1 MAGVAPFRAPSSR
14 RVAEPP
20 KPEPRPKDAV
30 NAAAGERDAV
40 FPRTVRKVYKAVTS
54 DTRATQL
61 LRIPWGPRLS
71 VLFDPRGATNIGG
84 GTVTVYAIIEAD
96 QFVAQEVTIPVAGPM
111 PVILVEAGCDSFLV
125 TATLGTP
132 LAAGETQAVECFVYA
147 STYAGSL

>member
-54 DTRATQL
+54 DTRATQM

-84 GTVTVYAIIEAD
+84 GTVSVYAVIEAD
-96 QFVAQEVTIPVAGPM
+96 EFLVSATTIPALGPM
-111 PVILVEAGCDSFLV
+111 TPILVEAGCDTFLV

-132 LAAGETQAVECFVYA
+132 LAAGATQAVECFVYA

>member
-1 MAGVAPFRAPSSR
+1 MGGAVPLRATSAR
-14 RVAEPP
+14 
-20 KPEPRPKDAV
+20 PELKPKDVV

-54 DTRATQL
+54 DTRETQM

-84 GTVTVYAIIEAD
+84 GTVNVYAIIEAD
-96 QFVAQEVTIPVAGPM
+96 QFLVRTVLIPVAGPM

-125 TATLGTP
+125 TTTLGTP
-132 LAAGETQAVECFVYA
+132 LAAGTTQDVECFVYA
-147 STYAGSL
+147 STYAGSP